1 MALTLLQ
8 YANYLDTRDLSW
20 PSPSEIKRPKAKPCL
35 TRLPEV
41 KAITWS
47 VYGTLLAINGG
58 ELWFEH
64 PDKFVM
70 DIALDK
76 TVQEF
81 KMWNAMSRKPGQPAD
96 YLKQVYRQIL
106 TAQRMLPSPKE
117 RHPET
122 LADHVW
128 EAFIKKLLQN
138 DYTFDAGFYG
148 ALNEFS
154 RKVAY
159 FFHTSIQG
167 TTCYPGA
174 APALRYGKER

>member
-1 MALTLLQ
+1 MRSAMLLRLIFRATERRSETTSMALTLLQ
-8 YANYLDTRDLSW
+8 YANYLDSRDLNW
-20 PSPSEIKRPKAKPCL
+20 PAPPTLEAAKVKPRL

-81 KMWNAMSRKPGQPAD
+81 KMWNAMSRKPGQPANQ
-96 YLKQVYRQIL
+96 LKSMYERIL
-106 TAQRMLPSPKE
+106 
-117 RHPET
+117 
-122 LADHVW
+122 
-128 EAFIKKLLQN
+128 
-138 DYTFDAGFYG
+138 
-148 ALNEFS
+148 
-154 RKVAY
+154 
-159 FFHTSIQG
+159 
-167 TTCYPGA
+167 
-174 APALRYGKER
+174 